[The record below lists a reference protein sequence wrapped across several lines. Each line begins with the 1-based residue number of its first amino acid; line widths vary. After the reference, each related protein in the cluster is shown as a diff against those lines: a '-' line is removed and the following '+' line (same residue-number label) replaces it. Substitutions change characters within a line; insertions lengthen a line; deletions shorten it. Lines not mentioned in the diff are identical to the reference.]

1 MAKKRKQI
9 VEDIYKDKPDY
20 LTTRQYIFLEEYMKT
35 GEKRNSAIKAGYP
48 ERSASSQ
55 ASRELSKSECKRYL
69 TERREAE
76 GSRVASTDEC
86 LEYLTRVIRGEE
98 KDAFDLDIS
107 ASDKMKA
114 VSMLLDRLEG
124 MNNNAGQVTII
135 NNIPRTDTVPDTIID
150 INPN

>member
-1 MAKKRKQI
+1 M
-9 VEDIYKDKPDY
+9 
-20 LTTRQYIFLEEYMKT
+20 
-35 GEKRNSAIKAGYP
+35 
-48 ERSASSQ
+48 
-55 ASRELSKSECKRYL
+55 
-69 TERREAE
+69 EAE

-124 MNNNAGQVTII
+124 MNQNAGQVTII
-135 NNIPRTDTVPDTIID
+135 NNIPRPDTIID
-150 INPN
+150 VNPT

>member
-1 MAKKRKQI
+1 MPKRKQI
-9 VEDIYKDKPDY
+9 VNDIYKDKPDY
-20 LTTRQYIFLEEYMKT
+20 LTVRQYIFLEEYMKT

-48 ERSASSQ
+48 PKSASSQ
-55 ASRELSKSECKRYL
+55 ASRELSRKECQKYMA
-69 TERREAE
+69 ERRQAE
-76 GSRVASTDEC
+76 GSRVASTSEC
-86 LEYLTRVIRGEE
+86 LEYLTSVIRGEE

-124 MNNNAGQVTII
+124 MNQNAGQVTII
-135 NNIPRTDTVPDTIID
+135 NNIPRPDTIID